1 MTTSSSAQ
9 GSRPGAHLP
18 GGARIGIALN
28 PIAGM
33 GGRMALHGTDGAA
46 LAAARAAGAVPV
58 AAERMRHALDELA
71 VLEPELAVL
80 VAGAPMG
87 ADLVPTGWHATVV
100 HQPRQPTTADDTR
113 QTAREFVAAGVDLVL
128 FGGGDGTARDIAEV
142 LAGRIPML
150 GVPCGVK
157 MHSGVF
163 ATGPRSA
170 AHVTARFLASPGR
183 RRPVDV
189 LDTTSDGVGR
199 MATALVPD
207 LGEGVQHGKSSAS
220 SGSDVA
226 ALGRWL
232 AGRMQ
237 PGRQYV
243 LGPGTSVAH
252 VSAALGVPSSLLG
265 VDVVRDGTLIAAD
278 VSEAA
283 LLALLADDGPSTL
296 ILGVVG
302 GQGFLLGRGNQ
313 QLSPAV
319 LRRIGPDNI
328 EIVAS
333 ADKVAALDPPVLQVD
348 VDDVELAKNLCGFRK
363 VWTGP
368 RRSLVMRVVA

>member
-9 GSRPGAHLP
+9 GSRPGARVA
-18 GGARIGIALN
+18 GGARVGIVLN

-33 GGRMALHGTDGAA
+33 GGRIALHGTDGAA
-46 LAAARAAGAVPV
+46 LDAARAAGAVPV
-58 AAERMRHALDELA
+58 AADRMCQALDELA
-71 VLEPELAVL
+71 VLQPELAVL
-80 VAGAPMG
+80 VADAPMG
-87 ADLVPTGWHATVV
+87 ANLLPSGWHATVV

-113 QTAREFVAAGVDLVL
+113 QTVREFVAAGVDLVL

-170 AHVTARFLASPGR
+170 AQVAARFLMSPGR
-183 RRPVDV
+183 KRPVDV
-189 LDTTSDGVGR
+189 LDATADGVGQ

-207 LGEGVQHGKSSAS
+207 LGEGVQRGKSGAAS
-220 SGSDVA
+220 GADLV

-237 PGRQYV
+237 PGRQYI

-252 VSAALGVPSSLLG
+252 VSDALGIRSSLLG
-265 VDVVRDGTLIAAD
+265 VDVVRDGELIATD

-283 LLALLADDGPSTL
+283 LLALLAEGHPSTL

-319 LRRIGPDNI
+319 LARIGPGNI
-328 EIVAS
+328 EIIAS
-333 ADKVAALDPPVLQVD
+333 ADKVAALDPPVLHVD
-348 VDDVELAKNLCGFRK
+348 IDDVELAKGLCGFRK

-368 RRSLVMRVVA
+368 RRSLVLRVVA